1 MRLNLNPNAC
11 ASEIIAD
18 VFNGSVSLGIDV
30 CIVASDDNSVTL
42 GKWRFGDPLPKA
54 FTLTQRSAGT
64 GCRCVGGYLKQVY
77 TEGHDLLGK
86 KCFIEVGGT
95 MRNRTIKIR
104 LDTAKQRMTDRHTAL
119 VSFDPTYS
127 EE

>member
-11 ASEIIAD
+11 ASEVIAD
-18 VFNGSVSLGIDV
+18 AFNGSVSLGIDV
-30 CIVASDDNSVTL
+30 CIVASDENSVTL

-64 GCRCVGGYLKQVY
+64 GCVCVGGYLKQEY
-77 TEGHDLLGK
+77 TDGHDLEGK
-86 KCFIEVGGT
+86 KCFIEVGGS
-95 MRNRTIKIR
+95 MRSRTIKIR
-104 LDTAKQRMTDRHTAL
+104 LDTAARRMTDRHTAL